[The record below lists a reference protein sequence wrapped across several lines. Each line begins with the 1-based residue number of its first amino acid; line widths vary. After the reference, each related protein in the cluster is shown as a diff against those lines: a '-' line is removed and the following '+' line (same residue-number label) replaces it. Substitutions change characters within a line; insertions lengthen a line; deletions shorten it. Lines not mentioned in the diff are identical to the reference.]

1 MAELAG
7 ALGTNAKATDEL
19 LKYRSY
25 NQDAPYRLAYL
36 YDKYPLIAATQNQV
50 GSLNTQLSTPTTADL
65 GSYLASRQTGFSK
78 GLTAMQNAYNE
89 NYNTFLTSK
98 AGVQEAANYN
108 NATQVEASNNNVAR
122 AVTAENM
129 KHKAKA
135 DLYSANFAQ
144 GIKPFLSETRQY
156 MQDAAKLRQ
165 KANYDVQ
172 SAVAKQQFDN
182 EIAAIN
188 ENYVKNI
195 KDAEFLKANE
205 GKSDY
210 AIIQA
215 WLTKHPNEINGYKA
229 LLETPTMNY
238 YKTQAK
244 LSETLAPEIGFF
256 NTEMLAYDFKKSGG
270 QLTAKDRI
278 KIQKV
283 KDYNAARR
291 QDSKESLKSITKD
304 KEEFGKNYRAMSAG
318 TLKMLE
324 RTLK

>member
-7 ALGTNAKATDEL
+7 ALGTNAAATNEL

-25 NQDAPYRLAYL
+25 SQDAPYKLAYL

-50 GSLNTQLSTPTTADL
+50 GMLNTQTSVPTTADL
-65 GSYLASRQTGFSK
+65 GSYFSNKQTGFSK
-78 GLTAMQNAYNE
+78 GLTAMQNIYNE

-108 NATQVEASNNNVAR
+108 NAAEVEAGNNNTAR

-129 KHKAKA
+129 KDKVRA
-135 DLYSANFAQ
+135 DLHSTNFAQ

-156 MQDAAKLRQ
+156 MQDAEKLRQ
-165 KANYDVQ
+165 KAAYDVQ
-172 SAVAKQQFDN
+172 SAIAKQKYDN
-182 EIAAIN
+182 DIAAIN
-188 ENYVKNI
+188 ENYVSSI
-195 KDAEFLKANE
+195 DKDFLEANE
-205 GKSDY
+205 GKSDA

-215 WLTKHPNEINGYKA
+215 WLNAHPDKAKEYKA
-229 LLETPTMNY
+229 LLETPTMDY
-238 YKTQAK
+238 YKSQAK
-244 LSETLAPEIGFF
+244 LYEILAPNIGFL
-256 NTEMLAYDFKKSGG
+256 NTELLAYDFKKSGG

-278 KIQKV
+278 KIQKI

>member
-7 ALGTNAKATDEL
+7 ALGTNAAATNEL

-25 NQDAPYRLAYL
+25 SQDAPYKLAYL

-50 GSLNTQLSTPTTADL
+50 GMLNTQTSVPTTADL
-65 GSYLASRQTGFSK
+65 GSYFSNKQTGFSK
-78 GLTAMQNAYNE
+78 GLTAMQNIYNE

-98 AGVQEAANYN
+98 AGVQEAINSNKVAE
-108 NATQVEASNNNVAR
+108 TEAGNNNTAR

-129 KHKAKA
+129 KDKVRA
-135 DLYSANFAQ
+135 DLHSTNFAQ

-156 MQDAAKLRQ
+156 MQDAEKLRQ
-165 KANYDVQ
+165 KAAYDVQ
-172 SAVAKQQFDN
+172 STIAKQKYDN
-182 EIAAIN
+182 DIAAIN
-188 ENYVKNI
+188 ENYVSSI
-195 KDAEFLKANE
+195 DKDFLEANE
-205 GKSDY
+205 GKSDA

-215 WLTKHPNEINGYKA
+215 WLNAHPDKTKKYKA
-229 LLETPTMNY
+229 LLETPTMDY
-238 YKTQAK
+238 YKSQAK
-244 LSETLAPEIGFF
+244 LYEILAPNIGFLNNTTLAYNYE
-256 NTEMLAYDFKKSGG
+256 SGG
-270 QLTAKDRI
+270 KLTAKDRI
-278 KIQKV
+278 KIQKI